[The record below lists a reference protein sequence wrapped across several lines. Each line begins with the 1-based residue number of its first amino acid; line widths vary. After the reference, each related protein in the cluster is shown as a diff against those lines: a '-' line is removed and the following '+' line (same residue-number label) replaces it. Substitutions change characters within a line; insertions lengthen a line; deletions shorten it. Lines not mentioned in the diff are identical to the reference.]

1 MLHVFCADGKG
12 GWKLDDESIRRADE
26 VGCGCKTERGDRAAM
41 LVTPEEGRFSQMML
55 GVTRSIGDFYH
66 QMYGVTWEPEV
77 VVHDLAT
84 FCNGAPEAVLCIA
97 SDGVWDH
104 WRFEEAIEALT
115 VGGGA
120 RHRPRARGT
129 SWRTRGCAAP
139 GVRPARRQPPP
150 WSCASPTLISDRFS
164 FSSFRPH
171 VTAAP
176 RRRVVAKL
184 RRVVELRRRPDIRT
198 DERSRARPLPS
209 TPRSCRG

>member
-1 MLHVFCADGKG
+1 MVYDHPDMFDDPANMLHVFCADGKG

-120 RHRPRARGT
+120 PATDRARV
-129 SWRTRGCAAP
+129 WDFMENTRMRGAEAFGP
-139 GVRPARRQPPP
+139 HADNLSAVVVRFPN
-150 WSCASPTLISDRFS
+150 
-164 FSSFRPH
+164 
-171 VTAAP
+171 
-176 RRRVVAKL
+176 
-184 RRVVELRRRPDIRT
+184 PDIK
-198 DERSRARPLPS
+198 
-209 TPRSCRG
+209 